1 MNVQKKEKVEDLL
14 KLLMRGEERAIIKDS
29 FKNIQEQ
36 KQYNNEEEEV
46 SSI

>member
-29 FKNIQEQ
+29 FENIQEQ

>member
-14 KLLMRGEERAIIKDS
+14 KLLMRGEDRAIIKDS
-29 FKNIQEQ
+29 FENIQEQ